1 MARSKFVLPSDPE
14 RRMKLLRLITNL
26 ARLPEA
32 KRKEILAEMASN
44 KQAAQGAIHPAP

>member
-1 MARSKFVLPSDPE
+1 MPKSKITLPSDPA
-14 RRMKLLRLITNL
+14 RRMRLLRLITNL